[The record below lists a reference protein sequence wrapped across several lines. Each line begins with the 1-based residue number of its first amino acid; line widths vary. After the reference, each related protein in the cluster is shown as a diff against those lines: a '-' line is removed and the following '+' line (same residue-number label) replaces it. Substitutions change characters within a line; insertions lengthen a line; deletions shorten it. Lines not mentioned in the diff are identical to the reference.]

1 MTPHSHSIEV
11 RHCGIDGGTCRLGD
25 RHDGCC
31 PDTPGCDMPG
41 VTMTREEMIAAL
53 AAAGYKVTKARA
65 TRRSVTT
72 GDNLAGPC
80 VHDGTRGWH
89 SVRLGRKATKTRGAQ
104 AFVCDD
110 CYRFGAS
117 LHSVPNVPAEPIR
130 AARLFHAWRRA
141 HHRYARRYAV
151 QSSGWFTG
159 EAERFAGRIL
169 IAIQR
174 QAFVRTLDAARLSE
188 PLISTV
194 AA

>member
-1 MTPHSHSIEV
+1 MTIHSHSIEV

-41 VTMTREEMIAAL
+41 VSMTADEMIAAL
-53 AAAGYKVTKARA
+53 EAAGYKVTKARA
-65 TRRSVTT
+65 KAVRYSEAGVDIRR
-72 GDNLAGPC
+72 C
-80 VHDGTRGWH
+80 VHCGSAATRTTMAGA
-89 SVRLGRKATKTRGAQ
+89 RKPKDRREVGI
-104 AFVCDD
+104 CED
-110 CYRFGAS
+110 CYRFGAG
-117 LHSVPNVPAEPIR
+117 LHQVPNVPADPIR
-130 AARLFHAWRRA
+130 AARLLRVWRRA

-151 QSSGWFTG
+151 LSSGWFTG

-188 PLISTV
+188 PLIGTV